1 VLAAADPPRGFA
13 RWLLA
18 AGALFAILATLAA
31 LGELASSALRI
42 LEAPRA
48 RLGVAGAGVLLAGAL
63 GLAAVVAAAL
73 LAARSRLSDR
83 QVGLVGLGLVV
94 ALRGAVLL
102 AMDAP
107 LANDGRAYAELA
119 RWLADG
125 GCCFADRPT
134 GYPALLVGAHALAG
148 PGAAS
153 HELLNLA
160 FAVAG
165 GWLLYDLVREAAG
178 RLAAALALFAFA
190 AMPAL
195 VLLTPLLLTDTVYA
209 TLLLALCWTA
219 TRVFRDRARWAAWAT
234 ATGLLLAASQYVRPI
249 GPALLLPIAAALL
262 LWARPA
268 RRAALAAALVVVV
281 FGAAMLPAIGHNLST
296 HGDLSI
302 STSAYGG
309 WSLYMGTN
317 QASKGRYNDADAEFI
332 QSLPGAN
339 LWDQSEVAGRLGLER
354 IGADPIGFAGL
365 TVRKFTIMWGTEE
378 HAVIFAFRPEG
389 RARGALAGI
398 DLLAQLAYLG
408 LLLAAAAGTALVLR
422 RGPPSP
428 TLLLAVGLL
437 LAQVAVHTF
446 LEVKPRYHA
455 QAEPL
460 LILLAAPALAWF
472 GTRLTAW
479 RAPWRAPW
487 RRT

>member
-1 VLAAADPPRGFA
+1 VLGAADPPRGFA

-18 AGALFAILATLAA
+18 AGALFAGLAALAA
-31 LGELASSALRI
+31 LGELGSVVLR
-42 LEAPRA
+42 LAEAPRA
-48 RLGVAGAGVLLAGAL
+48 RLGMAGAGTILAGVA
-63 GLAAVVAAAL
+63 GLAAVLLAAL

-83 QVGLVGLGLVV
+83 QLGLAGLGLVLAV
-94 ALRGAVLL
+94 RGAVLL

-134 GYPALLVGAHALAG
+134 GYPALLAGASALLG
-148 PGAAS
+148 QGAAA

-165 GWLLYDLVREAAG
+165 GWLLYDLARAAAG
-178 RLAAALALFAFA
+178 RSAATLALFVYAV
-190 AMPAL
+190 MPAL

-219 TRVFRDRARWAAWAT
+219 THALRDGARWAWWAA

-249 GPALLLPIAAALL
+249 GPALLLPLVAAPLL
-262 LWARPA
+262 MGHRW
-268 RRAALAAALVVVV
+268 RRAVLQALVVVVV
-281 FGAAMLPAIGHNLST
+281 FGASMLPAIGHNLVA
-296 HGDLSI
+296 HRDLSI

-317 QASKGRYNDADAEFI
+317 QASKGRYNDADAAFI
-332 QSLPGAN
+332 QSLPGDG
-339 LWDQSEVAGRLGLER
+339 LWEQSEQAGRLGLER
-354 IGADPIGFAGL
+354 IAADPIGFAGL

-398 DLLAQLAYLG
+398 DLLAQVAYAG
-408 LLLAAAAGTALVLR
+408 LLLAAAAGASLAVR
-422 RGPPSP
+422 RGTPSP
-428 TLLLAVGLL
+428 AMLLAVGLL

-460 LILLAAPALAWF
+460 LILLAAPAAAWLS
-472 GTRLTAW
+472 TRLGSWGTSRR
-479 RAPWRAPW
+479 RA
-487 RRT
+487 